1 MSVPWKCLV
10 CGKQATVSERA
21 VRVACGCGYTQENGA
36 QPGLGDYVAAG
47 LQKVGITKQRVSKV
61 MKRPCRCGRRQKK
74 LNELGRKIG
83 IG

>member
-1 MSVPWKCLV
+1 MRADVPA
-10 CGKQATVSERA
+10 ATP
-21 VRVACGCGYTQENGA
+21 RVFCACGYVQQNGVH
-36 QPGLGDYVAAG
+36 PGLGDYVAAG

-61 MKRPCRCGRRQKK
+61 TKRPCGCGRRQKK